1 MHKIM
6 VITTCDECK
15 DVWLYLGVDGYC
27 KRKNCI
33 AIPEEKIP
41 DWCPRINATQDMISF
56 ENS

>member
-27 KRKNCI
+27 KRKNYI
-33 AIPEEKIP
+33 AIPEEKIYWKKNIRWYLK
-41 DWCPRINATQDMISF
+41 DKS
-56 ENS
+56 